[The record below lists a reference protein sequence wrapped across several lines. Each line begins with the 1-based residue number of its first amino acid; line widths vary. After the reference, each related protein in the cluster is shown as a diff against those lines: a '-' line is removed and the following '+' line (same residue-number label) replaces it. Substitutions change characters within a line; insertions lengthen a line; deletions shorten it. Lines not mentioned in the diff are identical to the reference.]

1 MKHKT
6 CNSTIR
12 INMLILAETYLW
24 PDINKVD
31 FSKCQRCHK
40 RKSPIYDKRY
50 KSSISS
56 ICKKCLKEFY
66 G

>member
-1 MKHKT
+1 MNPQ
-6 CNSTIR
+6 NSQSYKNKSGDR
-12 INMLILAETYLW
+12 V
-24 PDINKVD
+24 DKVD

-50 KSSISS
+50 KKSISC
-56 ICKKCLKEFY
+56 ICKKCIKEFY